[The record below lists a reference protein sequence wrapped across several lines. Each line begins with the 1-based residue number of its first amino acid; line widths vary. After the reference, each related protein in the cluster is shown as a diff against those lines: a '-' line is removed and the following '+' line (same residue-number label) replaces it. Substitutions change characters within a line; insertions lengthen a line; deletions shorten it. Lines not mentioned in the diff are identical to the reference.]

1 MSRPGHILTERA
13 AAAGANPAAATASE
27 TRSAAQ
33 WARRLALLLLAA
45 TAVFIVLTFDRHG
58 ISNDEEVQHVYGRLL
73 VDFYAS
79 GLTDLR
85 AFAYKNL
92 YLYGGLFD
100 LIAALI
106 ERSGVVGAS
115 VAGVWEMRHLL
126 SAAFGLAGLAG
137 TWLLARRLGGEWA
150 ALAALVLLLITGAW
164 SGAMFTHTK
173 DVPFATAMVWSLY
186 YIVRVA
192 PSLPHPARGDVI
204 GLGVALGC
212 AFGLRIGAVF
222 ALFYLGMTLLAAAA
236 WRDGESA
243 GARAAAFGRSIVAL
257 LPAALIAVA
266 LMGLFWPWAVM
277 SPGNLWKAM
286 TTFSHFSFLLHTILA
301 GQVMPNGDAPGHY
314 LLAYLLVRLP
324 ELFLLGLALA
334 ALGALRALPSLA
346 DPAGRRV
353 ALPWLPVVLA
363 ALFPIV
369 YTLLAAPPLY
379 NGIRH
384 FTFLLPPLA
393 VLAGA
398 GLFAAWQRAVRWPRG
413 RWAALAGCVLLV
425 AGQVTMLARLH
436 PYEYVAY
443 NGFVGGLRGTTDRW
457 EQDYWAD
464 SLRDA
469 AAELNAF
476 VAREGHPDKTYTV
489 AVCAESLQASVW
501 LDPKLVVTRDWW
513 IADFFL
519 SPTHMDCDTAV
530 KGRIIGKVERE
541 GVVLAVIK
549 DRRMLVGEERRPR

>member
-1 MSRPGHILTERA
+1 MSRAGEAT
-13 AAAGANPAAATASE
+13 AGAARGGGDPAPP
-27 TRSAAQ
+27 
-33 WARRLALLLLAA
+33 WAFRLALLLLAA
-45 TAVFIVLTFDRHG
+45 TGAFIVLTFDQHG

-79 GLTDLR
+79 GLNDLR
-85 AFAYKNL
+85 AFEYKNL

-100 LIAALI
+100 LIAAML
-106 ERSGVVGAS
+106 ERTGIVDA
-115 VAGVWEMRHLL
+115 AGVNVWDMRHLL

-137 TWLLARRLGGEWA
+137 TWLLARRLAGEWA
-150 ALAALVLLLITGAW
+150 GLVALVVLLVTGAW

-186 YIVRVA
+186 FIVRVA
-192 PSLPHPARGDVI
+192 PSLPRPSAGDVI

-222 ALFYLGMTLLAAAA
+222 AVFYLGVTMLAAAA

-243 GARAAAFGRSIVAL
+243 GARAAAFGRSMVAL
-257 LPAALIAVA
+257 LPAALIAFV

-277 SPGNLWKAM
+277 SSGNLVKAM

-301 GQVMPNGDAPGHY
+301 GKVMANGDAPAHY
-314 LLAYLLVRLP
+314 LIAYLMVRLP
-324 ELFLLGLALA
+324 EIFLLGLALA
-334 ALGALRALPSLA
+334 AVAGMRALPALMH
-346 DPAGRRV
+346 PAGRRA

-363 ALFPIV
+363 GLFPIA

-398 GLFAAWQRAVRWPRG
+398 GYTAAWQRAARWPRG
-413 RWAALAGCVLLV
+413 RLVALAGCVLLV
-425 AGQVTMLARLH
+425 AGHVITLARLH

-469 AAELNAF
+469 AGQLNAF
-476 VAREGHPDKTYTV
+476 VAREGHPDRRYTV
-489 AVCAESLQASVW
+489 AVCAESLQATVW
-501 LDPKLVVTRDWW
+501 LDPSLVVTRDWW

-519 SPTHMDCDTAV
+519 SPTHMDCHTAL
-530 KGRIIGKVERE
+530 KGQIVGKVERE
-541 GVVLAVIK
+541 GVTLAVVR

>member
-1 MSRPGHILTERA
+1 MSAPARA
-13 AAAGANPAAATASE
+13 AAVAAGHDEADDGAGAGSGRWAFGLSMLLFVATA
-27 TRSAAQ
+27 A
-33 WARRLALLLLAA
+33 
-45 TAVFIVLTFDRHG
+45 FILLTFDQHG
-58 ISNDEEVQHVYGRLL
+58 LSNDEEVQHVYGRLL

-79 GLTDLR
+79 GLSDLR
-85 AFAYKNL
+85 AFEYKNL

-100 LIAALI
+100 LVAALI
-106 ERSGVVGAS
+106 ERSGVVGSAGP
-115 VAGVWEMRHLL
+115 GVWEMRHLL
-126 SAAFGLAGLAG
+126 SAGFGLAGLAG
-137 TWLLARRLGGEWA
+137 TWLLARRLAGEWA
-150 ALAALVLLLITGAW
+150 ALAALVVLLVTGAW

-173 DVPFATAMVWSLY
+173 DVPFGTAMVWALY

-192 PSLPHPARGDVI
+192 PSLPRPARGDVI
-204 GLGVALGC
+204 GLGIALGC

-222 ALFYLGMTLLAAAA
+222 AVFYLGMAVLAAAA
-236 WRDGESA
+236 WREGESA
-243 GARAAAFGRSIVAL
+243 GARAAVFGRAVVAL
-257 LPAALIAVA
+257 LPAALIAFA

-277 SPGNLWKAM
+277 SAGNLWKAM

-301 GQVMPNGDAPGHY
+301 GKVMPNGEVPGTY

-324 ELFLLGLALA
+324 EIFLLGLALA
-334 ALGALRALPSLA
+334 VLGGLRALPMLA
-346 DPAGRRV
+346 SPAGRRA

-363 ALFPIV
+363 ALFPLA

-398 GLFAAWQRAVRWPRG
+398 GLYSAWRRAARWPRG
-413 RWAALAGCVLLV
+413 RWAALAGCMLLV
-425 AGQVTMLARLH
+425 AGHVVMLARLH

-469 AAELNAF
+469 AGQLNAF

-489 AVCAESLQASVW
+489 AVCAESLQGSVW
-501 LDPKLVVTRDWW
+501 LAPQLIVTRDWW

-519 SPTHMDCDTAV
+519 SPTHMDCDTAE
-530 KGRIIGKVERE
+530 KGKIIGKVERD
-541 GVVLAVIK
+541 GVTLAVVK

>member
-1 MSRPGHILTERA
+1 MSVSAQASAGIAGGGGA
-13 AAAGANPAAATASE
+13 AAAATAE
-27 TRSAAQ
+27 PARRR
-33 WARRLALLLLAA
+33 ARRLSLLLLAA
-45 TAVFIVLTFDRHG
+45 TGVFILLTFDQHG
-58 ISNDEEVQHVYGRLL
+58 LSNDEEVQHVYGRLL

-79 GLTDLR
+79 GLSDLH
-85 AFAYKNL
+85 AFQYKNL

-106 ERSGVVGAS
+106 ERSGVVDA
-115 VAGVWEMRHLL
+115 AGPDVWNMRHLL

-137 TWLLARRLGGEWA
+137 TWLLARRLAGEWA
-150 ALAALVLLLITGAW
+150 ALAALVVLLVTGAW

-173 DVPFATAMVWSLY
+173 DIPFATAMVWSLY
-186 YIVRVA
+186 CIVRVA
-192 PSLPHPARGDVI
+192 ASLPRPSRGDVV
-204 GLGVALGC
+204 GLGIALGC

-222 ALFYLGMTLLAAAA
+222 AVFYLGVTLLAAAVL
-236 WRDGESA
+236 REGEGPA
-243 GARAAAFGRSIVAL
+243 ARAAAFGRSVVAL
-257 LPAALIAVA
+257 LPAALIAFA
-266 LMGLFWPWAVM
+266 LMALFWPWAMM

-301 GQVMPNGDAPGHY
+301 GKVMANGDAPGYY

-324 ELFLLGLALA
+324 EIFLLGLALA
-334 ALGALRALPSLA
+334 ALGGLRALPSLA
-346 DPAGRRV
+346 GPAARRA

-363 ALFPIV
+363 ALFPIG
-369 YTLLAAPPLY
+369 YTLAASPPLY

-398 GLFAAWQRAVRWPRG
+398 GLFAAWRRAARWPRG
-413 RWAALAGCVLLV
+413 RMAALAGCMLLA
-425 AGQVTMLARLH
+425 AGSVIGLARLH

-443 NGFVGGLRGTTDRW
+443 NGFVGGLRGTAERW

-469 AAELNAF
+469 AEQLNAF
-476 VAREGHPDKTYTV
+476 VAREGHPERRYTV
-489 AVCAESLQASVW
+489 AVCAESLQAAVW
-501 LDPKLVVTRDWW
+501 LDPRLTVTKDWR

-519 SPTHMDCDTAV
+519 SPTHMDCHTAL
-530 KGRIIGKVERE
+530 KGEIIGKVERE
-541 GVVLAVIK
+541 GVTLAVVR
-549 DRRMLVGEERRPR
+549 DRRMLAGEERRPR